1 MPKYLFTGTFTQD
14 GARGLLEEGGSGR
27 RTAVEKLF
35 ASLGGT
41 LESYHF
47 AFGSDDFFI
56 IGDLPDSAAAASAA
70 LITSGSGA
78 VHTRTVVLLTPE
90 ELDAVTRLAP
100 TYRAPGR

>member
-1 MPKYLFTGTFTQD
+1 VPKYLFTGTFTQE
-14 GARGLLEEGGSGR
+14 GAKGLLDEGGSGR

-70 LITSGSGA
+70 LVTSGSGA
-78 VHTRTVVLLTPE
+78 VHTRTVVLLTAE
-90 ELDAVTRLAP
+90 ELDAVARLSP

>member
-1 MPKYLFTGTFTQD
+1 MPKYLFTGSFSPE
-14 GARGLLEEGGSGR
+14 GARGLLDEGGSGR
-27 RTAVEKLF
+27 RTAIEKLF

-56 IGDLPDSAAAASAA
+56 IGELPDHAAAAAAA
-70 LITSGSGA
+70 LLTSSSGA

-90 ELDAVTRLAP
+90 DLDAVTRLSPA
-100 TYRAPGR
+100 YRAPGR

>member
-1 MPKYLFTGTFTQD
+1 MPKYLFTGTFTAE
-14 GARGLLEEGGSGR
+14 GSKGLQNEGGSGR
-27 RTAVEKLF
+27 RAAVEKLF

-56 IGDLPDSAAAASAA
+56 IGELPDNAAAAAAA
-70 LITSGSGA
+70 LSTSSSGA

-90 ELDAVTRLAP
+90 DLDAVSRLSP